1 MEACPS
7 RVGVFTIAKR
17 GNKFWIAGLGTAWR
31 SRTGSCGLRG
41 WGISS
46 SCWWAA
52 PDTLACRLG
61 SWGFSLSV
69 QYLLQGEIGSAAYIV
84 ASQLEKCNYGLLEST
99 TADSFFLFL
108 PPVRKKWLIAIIY
121 WCHIWLS
128 PSCSSDPSP
137 HTLTHHPCKSPFV
150 FLHCKLLVFARH
162 CGRWRI
168 WKDEWDIIPAFQAF
182 TIYIKEKCI
191 NQ

>member
-1 MEACPS
+1 MEAHPS
-7 RVGVFTIAKR
+7 RVGVFTIANR

-31 SRTGSCGLRG
+31 SRIGSCGLRG

-69 QYLLQGEIGSAAYIV
+69 QDLLQGEIGSAAYIV
-84 ASQLEKCNYGLLEST
+84 ASQMEECNYGSLEST
-99 TADSFFLFL
+99 TADRFFLFF

-128 PSCSSDPSP
+128 LPCSSDPSAT
-137 HTLTHHPCKSPFV
+137 HLLTTHVNLLLYFYIASCWYLQDTVVGGGYEKMNEILFLPF
-150 FLHCKLLVFARH
+150 RH
-162 CGRWRI
+162 SQSI
-168 WKDEWDIIPAFQAF
+168 
-182 TIYIKEKCI
+182 
-191 NQ
+191 

>member
-1 MEACPS
+1 M
-7 RVGVFTIAKR
+7 GVFTIANR

-31 SRTGSCGLRG
+31 SRIGRCGLRG

-84 ASQLEKCNYGLLEST
+84 ASQLEECNYGLLEST
-99 TADSFFLFL
+99 TADRFFLFFSPCQEKVTHSNRIL
-108 PPVRKKWLIAIIY
+108 VSY
-121 WCHIWLS
+121 MTLS
-128 PSCSSDPSP
+128 ALFFWPLP
-137 HTLTHHPCKSPFV
+137 HTLTHHWCKSPFV

-182 TIYIKEKCI
+182 AIFIKENCI